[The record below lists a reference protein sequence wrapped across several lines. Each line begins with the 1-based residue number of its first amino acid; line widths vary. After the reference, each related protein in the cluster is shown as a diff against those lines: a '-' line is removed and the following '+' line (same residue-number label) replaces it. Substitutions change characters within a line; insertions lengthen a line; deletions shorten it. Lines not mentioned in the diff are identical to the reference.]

1 MRVLGGNIVLLRKLT
16 TNEVSHH
23 PSSQSKASPGARRET
38 SAHTLHERYLYPEP
52 FTTTCSRYWECLL
65 TTDADTRSTP
75 VPLKG
80 LQTLWAE
87 IPVPGMDKT
96 TVRWVAVQ
104 VTGILEAIDIL
115 PREDSAHKYME
126 PEPARIMWFKEF
138 GPVGRR
144 LLVSDLAINPDCMEI
159 QEGVGHT
166 EYSAPE
172 SLSLAQWPHSAVWT
186 LGWVFLELLTWMI
199 RGANEV
205 DAFRE

>member
-1 MRVLGGNIVLLRKLT
+1 MGVLGGDIVLLRKLT
-16 TNEVSHH
+16 TNETSHH

-52 FTTTCSRYWECLL
+52 FHDHLLPVLGMFIDDGCRYAIYPCASE
-65 TTDADTRSTP
+65 S
-75 VPLKG
+75 

-87 IPVPGMDKT
+87 LPVLGMDKT

-104 VTGILEAIDIL
+104 MTGILEAIDIL

-138 GPVGRR
+138 GPVGGR

-159 QEGVGHT
+159 QEGVGHA

-186 LGWVFLELLTWMI
+186 LGCVFLELLTWMI
-199 RGANEV
+199 GGANEV
-205 DAFRE
+205 DAFRK